1 MMESLEEMRWVSQL
15 AYREVESK
23 MGYGQDVLRRT
34 PIPHCTFPP
43 ILVPEIN
50 PLGSHCFSLTTTA
63 IYMQH
68 LGMRSDISHLSSYLN
83 LIEI

>member
-1 MMESLEEMRWVSQL
+1 MMESLEEMRWVSQS

-23 MGYGQDVLRRT
+23 MGYVQDSLRRT
-34 PIPHCTFPP
+34 LIPHCIFPP
-43 ILVPEIN
+43 ILVPEIY

-68 LGMRSDISHLSSYLN
+68 LGMRSAISYLSSYLN
-83 LIEI
+83 LIEM